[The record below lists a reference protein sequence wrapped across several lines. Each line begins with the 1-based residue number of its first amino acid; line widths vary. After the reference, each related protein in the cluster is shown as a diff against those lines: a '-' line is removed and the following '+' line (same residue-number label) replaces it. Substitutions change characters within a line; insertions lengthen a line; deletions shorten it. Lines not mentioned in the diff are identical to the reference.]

1 MTKRVKNGG
10 EASGKG
16 IISNTKID
24 KEGKNGGEASGKGI
38 ISNTKIDKEG
48 KNGGEASGIEIIS
61 NTKIDKEG
69 KKMIDKT
76 AIIHPSAKIADDAI
90 IGPYVVIGE
99 NVTIGHRTRVIS
111 NAHIEFAEIGDDC
124 TISPFATIGSEP
136 QDLGYK
142 GEPTKVV
149 IGDGTIIKEN
159 VTVHRGAACG
169 DFTTRIGKKCLLMV
183 GSHVA
188 HNCVLADEV
197 ILANLVT
204 LGGHVHVGFGA
215 FVGGMSVFHQN
226 IRIGDMAIISGFS
239 ASRQD
244 ILPYSKGEGRPPVPR
259 GLNVIAMKR
268 RGVSQEIRT
277 ATNEAFKLLISEEY
291 NTSQAIEKI
300 KAEIPMN
307 EYIEKMI
314 EFIQTSKRGVLLKTH
329 KSGHESLEA

>member
-1 MTKRVKNGG
+1 
-10 EASGKG
+10 
-16 IISNTKID
+16 
-24 KEGKNGGEASGKGI
+24 
-38 ISNTKIDKEG
+38 
-48 KNGGEASGIEIIS
+48 
-61 NTKIDKEG
+61 
-69 KKMIDKT
+69 MIDKT
-76 AIIHPSAKIADDAI
+76 AIIHPSAQIADDAI

-99 NVTIGHRTRVIS
+99 NVKIGSGTRVIS
-111 NAHIEFAEIGDDC
+111 NAHIEFAEIGNNC

-149 IGDGTIIKEN
+149 IGDETIIKEN
-159 VTVHRGAACG
+159 VTIHRGAACG
-169 DFTTRIGKKCLLMV
+169 DFTTRIGNKCLLMV

-188 HNCVLADEV
+188 HNCVLADQV

-268 RGVSQEIRT
+268 RGVPLEVRTATNEAFKLLISEEYNTSQAIEKIRPPVPRGLNVIAMKRRGVPLEVRT

-314 EFIQTSKRGVLLKTH
+314 EFIKTSKRGVLLKSH
-329 KSGHESLEA
+329 KSGHESLED

>member
-1 MTKRVKNGG
+1 
-10 EASGKG
+10 
-16 IISNTKID
+16 
-24 KEGKNGGEASGKGI
+24 
-38 ISNTKIDKEG
+38 
-48 KNGGEASGIEIIS
+48 
-61 NTKIDKEG
+61 
-69 KKMIDKT
+69 MIDKT
-76 AIIHPSAKIADDAI
+76 AIIHPSAQIAEDAI

-99 NVTIGHRTRVIS
+99 NVKIGSGTRVIS
-111 NAHIEFAEIGDDC
+111 NAHIEFAEIGERC

-149 IGDGTIIKEN
+149 IGNDTIIKEN
-159 VTVHRGAACG
+159 VTIHRGAACG
-169 DFTTRIGKKCLLMV
+169 DFTTKIGNKCLLMV
-183 GSHVA
+183 GAHVA

-204 LGGHVHVGFGA
+204 LAGHIHVGFGA

-226 IRIGDMAIISGFS
+226 IRIGEMSIVSGFS

-268 RGVSQEIRT
+268 RGVPLDVRT
-277 ATNEAFKLLISEEY
+277 NTYEAFKLLISDEY
-291 NTSQAIEKI
+291 NTTQAIEKI

-307 EYIEKMI
+307 KYIENMI
-314 EFIQTSKRGVLLKTH
+314 EFIQTSKRGVLLKSH
-329 KSGHESLEA
+329 KSGHQSLESEE

>member
-1 MTKRVKNGG
+1 
-10 EASGKG
+10 
-16 IISNTKID
+16 
-24 KEGKNGGEASGKGI
+24 
-38 ISNTKIDKEG
+38 
-48 KNGGEASGIEIIS
+48 
-61 NTKIDKEG
+61 
-69 KKMIDKT
+69 MIDKT
-76 AIIHPSAKIADDAI
+76 AIIHPSAQIAEDAI
-90 IGPYVVIGE
+90 IGPFVVIGE
-99 NVTIGHRTRVIS
+99 NVKIGSRTRVIS
-111 NAHIEFAEIGDDC
+111 NAHIEFAEIGEDC

-159 VTVHRGAACG
+159 VTIHRGANCG
-169 DFTTRIGKKCLLMV
+169 DCTTRVGKKCLIMV
-183 GSHVA
+183 GAHIA
-188 HNCVLADEV
+188 HNCVLEDQV

-244 ILPYSKGEGRPPVPR
+244 ILPYSKGEGRPPIPD

-268 RGVSQEIRT
+268 RGVPQDVRT
-277 ATNEAFKLLISEEY
+277 NVNAAFKLLVSKDL
-291 NTSQAIEKI
+291 NTTQAIEKI

-307 EYIEKMI
+307 ENMEKMI
-314 EFIQTSKRGVLLKTH
+314 DFIQTSKRGVLLKSYKT
-329 KSGHESLEA
+329 GHQSLDSED

>member
-1 MTKRVKNGG
+1 MTNSLLEK
-10 EASGKG
+10 S
-16 IISNTKID
+16 S
-24 KEGKNGGEASGKGI
+24 
-38 ISNTKIDKEG
+38 
-48 KNGGEASGIEIIS
+48 
-61 NTKIDKEG
+61 
-69 KKMIDKT
+69 
-76 AIIHPSAKIADDAI
+76 IHPSAVIHPSAE
-90 IGPYVVIGE
+90 IGE
-99 NVTIGHRTRVIS
+99 GVKIGNGTRVIA
-111 NAHIEFAEIGDDC
+111 NAYIEFAEIGENC
-124 TISPFATIGSEP
+124 TISPFSTIGSEP

-142 GEPTKVV
+142 GEPTKVI
-149 IGDGTIIKEN
+149 IGDGTIVKEN
-159 VTVHRGAACG
+159 VTIHRGAACG
-169 DFTTRIGKKCLLMV
+169 DYTTRVGKKCLLMV
-183 GSHVA
+183 GSHIA
-188 HNCVLADEV
+188 HNCVLEDEV

-226 IRIGDMAIISGFS
+226 IRIGSMAIISGFS

-307 EYIEKMI
+307 EYIENMI
-314 EFIQTSKRGVLLKTH
+314 EFIQTSKRGVLLKSH
-329 KSGHESLEA
+329 KAGYQSLED

>member
-1 MTKRVKNGG
+1 
-10 EASGKG
+10 
-16 IISNTKID
+16 
-24 KEGKNGGEASGKGI
+24 
-38 ISNTKIDKEG
+38 
-48 KNGGEASGIEIIS
+48 
-61 NTKIDKEG
+61 
-69 KKMIDKT
+69 MIDKT
-76 AIIHPSAKIADDAI
+76 AIIHPTAKIADDAI

-268 RGVSQEIRT
+268 RGVPQEVRT

-314 EFIQTSKRGVLLKTH
+314 EFIKTSKRGVLLKTH
-329 KSGHESLEA
+329 KSGHESLQDE

>member
-1 MTKRVKNGG
+1 
-10 EASGKG
+10 
-16 IISNTKID
+16 
-24 KEGKNGGEASGKGI
+24 
-38 ISNTKIDKEG
+38 
-48 KNGGEASGIEIIS
+48 
-61 NTKIDKEG
+61 
-69 KKMIDKT
+69 MIDKT
-76 AIIHPSAKIADDAI
+76 AVIHPSAKIADDAI

-99 NVTIGHRTRVIS
+99 NVTIGHRTRVIA
-111 NAHIEFAEIGDDC
+111 NAYIEYAEIGDDC

-149 IGDGTIIKEN
+149 IGDETIIKEN
-159 VTVHRGAACG
+159 VTIHRAAACG
-169 DFTTRIGKKCLLMV
+169 DFTTRIGNKCLIMV
-183 GSHVA
+183 GAHVA
-188 HNCVLADEV
+188 HNCVLEDQV

-277 ATNEAFKLLISEEY
+277 HVNEAFKLLISEDL
-291 NTSQAIEKI
+291 NTTQAIEKI

-314 EFIQTSKRGVLLKTH
+314 EFVQTSKRGVLLKTH
-329 KSGHESLEA
+329 KSGHESLESE

>member
-1 MTKRVKNGG
+1 
-10 EASGKG
+10 
-16 IISNTKID
+16 
-24 KEGKNGGEASGKGI
+24 
-38 ISNTKIDKEG
+38 
-48 KNGGEASGIEIIS
+48 
-61 NTKIDKEG
+61 
-69 KKMIDKT
+69 MIDKT
-76 AIIHPSAKIADDAI
+76 AIIHPTAKIADDAI

-142 GEPTKVV
+142 GEETKVV

-159 VTVHRGAACG
+159 VTIHRGAACG

-239 ASRQD
+239 ASRRSSSPGTAPRHWF
-244 ILPYSKGEGRPPVPR
+244 LTSLTAPAPVSFHWSFPR
-259 GLNVIAMKR
+259 RI
-268 RGVSQEIRT
+268 
-277 ATNEAFKLLISEEY
+277 
-291 NTSQAIEKI
+291 
-300 KAEIPMN
+300 
-307 EYIEKMI
+307 
-314 EFIQTSKRGVLLKTH
+314 SKRCGRVTTRC
-329 KSGHESLEA
+329 AFPPIWRPRR